1 MALATTCPQCK
12 TSFRVVPDQLKLRRG
27 LVRCGVC
34 HHVFS
39 GIDSLRY
46 VEDLPGQP
54 VAAAPAALPPSLRRE
69 AASAE
74 PGKAGPVEPEPREAE
89 GREAEPI
96 PPQPESERA
105 EAEPPDT
112 EPITRE
118 PESVEP
124 EPLAPE
130 PARTEAESL
139 APEPLEQES
148 ERAEPESIEPEP
160 LEPEPEPLEP
170 EPDRAAAEPLEP
182 GPIPRDPEPVEP
194 GPIPRKTDPLAPLQ
208 PRAREPAAAQAQAA
222 APASDDDETD
232 AVDFFADER
241 SARGFSSRGAAFG
254 SVASVALAAL
264 LLLQLTIGGRDWLAS
279 RMPSLGPVLAAALAP
294 LGLRVTPPQETGAL
308 TIESFE
314 LQPAAQDGLY
324 AVGALLRNRTGHVVQ
339 WPALELSLLDDA
351 GEVVVRRVLRPSDYL
366 PDAAAAM
373 REGVGPR
380 AELPLRA
387 AIEVREGAPTGYRVR
402 LVAP

>member
-46 VEDLPGQP
+46 VEDIPDQP
-54 VAAAPAALPPSLRRE
+54 VAAPAAVPPSLRRE
-69 AASAE
+69 AVSAE
-74 PGKAGPVEPEPREAE
+74 TPRTAPAEPESLGAEPEPAGPGLIEPLETRPNARESESDESESEPPEPEPEPPEPEPEPRE
-89 GREAEPI
+89 
-96 PPQPESERA
+96 
-105 EAEPPDT
+105 
-112 EPITRE
+112 
-118 PESVEP
+118 
-124 EPLAPE
+124 
-130 PARTEAESL
+130 
-139 APEPLEQES
+139 
-148 ERAEPESIEPEP
+148 
-160 LEPEPEPLEP
+160 PEPEPIVP
-170 EPDRAAAEPLEP
+170 
-182 GPIPRDPEPVEP
+182 PR
-194 GPIPRKTDPLAPLQ
+194 PRERT
-208 PRAREPAAAQAQAA
+208 A
-222 APASDDDETD
+222 APAQLAAPTRDDDEAD

-241 SARGFSSRGAAFG
+241 SARGFSSRGAAFA

-279 RMPSLGPVLAAALAP
+279 RMPALGPALAATLAP
-294 LGLRVTPPQETGAL
+294 LGLRVTPPQEIGAL

-314 LQPAAQDGLY
+314 LQPAAENSLY

-351 GEVVVRRVLRPSDYL
+351 GEVVVRRVLRPTDYL

-380 AELPLRA
+380 AERPLRA
-387 AIEVREGAPTGYRVR
+387 AIEVREAAPTGYRVR

>member
-34 HHVFS
+34 QHVFS

-46 VEDLPGQP
+46 VEDIPGQQ
-54 VAAAPAALPPSLRRE
+54 ASAAPAALPPALRRE
-69 AASAE
+69 AASPEPARAE
-74 PGKAGPVEPEPREAE
+74 PLEPELVEPEPEPEPEPARLDLLEPQREPAETAPRQAEPREAGPLE
-89 GREAEPI
+89 
-96 PPQPESERA
+96 PESERA
-105 EAEPPDT
+105 EAAPLEAAPLEA
-112 EPITRE
+112 EPIPRE
-118 PESVEP
+118 PESVESV
-124 EPLAPE
+124 
-130 PARTEAESL
+130 ESV
-139 APEPLEQES
+139 EPLETGSHPRES
-148 ERAEPESIEPEP
+148 EPVEPEP
-160 LEPEPEPLEP
+160 VEPEPEPP
-170 EPDRAAAEPLEP
+170 EPA
-182 GPIPRDPEPVEP
+182 PV
-194 GPIPRKTDPLAPLQ
+194 APLG
-208 PRAREPAAAQAQAA
+208 PRAREPAAALAQAA
-222 APASDDDETD
+222 APARDDDEAD

-241 SARGFSSRGAAFG
+241 SARGFSSRGAAFA

-264 LLLQLTIGGRDWLAS
+264 LLLQMTIGGRDWLAS
-279 RMPSLGPVLAAALAP
+279 RMPSLGPMLAAGLSP
-294 LGLRVTPPQETGAL
+294 LGLRVTPPQEIGSL

-339 WPALELSLLDDA
+339 WPALELSLLDDT

-373 REGVGPR
+373 REGVRPR